1 MTSTAP
7 RPPEDL
13 ALPDEFPSIET
24 VRFDERRAVV
34 AVHGDLDVSTAA
46 ELWSILQRHLTAG
59 RRYLRVDLSAVT
71 FIDAAA
77 VTAIVEVHH
86 EALYRRGTLVLVGVT
101 AAVAKVLALT
111 GVDETLF
118 VAGPGLTSRAD
129 LLGSRAWPSPQP

>member
-13 ALPDEFPSIET
+13 TDEFLSVET
-24 VRFDERRAVV
+24 DAFDERRAAVS
-34 AVHGDLDVSTAA
+34 VHGDLDVSTAA
-46 ELWSILQRHLTAG
+46 ALWSVLQRHLTAG
-59 RRYLRVDLSAVT
+59 RRYLRVDLSAVK

-101 AAVAKVLALT
+101 APVAKVLALT
-111 GVDETLF
+111 GVNETLF
-118 VAGPGLTSRAD
+118 VAGPSASQPQAG
-129 LLGSRAWPSPQP
+129 LGSRAWPSPRR

>member
-13 ALPDEFPSIET
+13 PLTAEFLSVET
-24 VRFDERRAVV
+24 VRFDERRAAVS
-34 AVHGDLDVSTAA
+34 VHGDLDVSTAA
-46 ELWSILQRHLTAG
+46 ALWSVLQSHLTAG
-59 RRYLRVDLSAVT
+59 RRYLRVDLSAVK

-101 AAVAKVLALT
+101 PTVAKVFSLT

-118 VAGPGLTSRAD
+118 IAGPATHRA
-129 LLGSRAWPSPQP
+129 RTWEVTT

>member
-13 ALPDEFPSIET
+13 PLTADFPSVET
-24 VRFDERRAVV
+24 VRYDDRRAAV

-46 ELWSILQRHLTAG
+46 ELWSVLQRHLTAG
-59 RRYLRVDLSAVT
+59 RRYLRVDLSAVK

-86 EALYRRGTLVLVGVT
+86 EAMYRRGSLVLVGVT
-101 AAVAKVLALT
+101 PPVAKVLTLT
-111 GVDETLF
+111 GVTETLF
-118 VAGPGLTSRAD
+118 VATSATHPTRA
-129 LLGSRAWPSPQP
+129 

>member
-13 ALPDEFPSIET
+13 PMTGDFLSVET
-24 VRFDERRAVV
+24 VRFDERRAAV

-46 ELWSILQRHLTAG
+46 ALWSVLQSHLTAG
-59 RRYLRVDLSAVT
+59 RRYLRVDLSAVR

-101 AAVAKVLALT
+101 PAVSKVFALT

-118 VAGPGLTSRAD
+118 ITGPATHRARTWEV
-129 LLGSRAWPSPQP
+129 SS

>member
-7 RPPEDL
+7 RPPDDL
-13 ALPDEFPSIET
+13 PVGELLTVET
-24 VRFDERRAVV
+24 IRFDERRAAV

-46 ELWSILQRHLTAG
+46 ELWSVLQRHLTAG
-59 RRYLRVDLSAVT
+59 RRYLRVDLAAVK

-101 AAVAKVLALT
+101 PPVAKVFALT

-118 VAGPGLTSRAD
+118 ITGPSMHLARTWEVTS
-129 LLGSRAWPSPQP
+129 

>member
-13 ALPDEFPSIET
+13 PLTDDFLSVET
-24 VRFDERRAVV
+24 VRFDERRAAV

-46 ELWSILQRHLTAG
+46 ALWSVLQSHLTAG
-59 RRYLRVDLSAVT
+59 RRYLRVDLSAVR

-101 AAVAKVLALT
+101 PPVAKVFSLT

-118 VAGPGLTSRAD
+118 IAGPAPQRALSWEVTS
-129 LLGSRAWPSPQP
+129 